1 MKMQLKKNDISY
13 TLTNIMPI
21 DENINE
27 SKKNDVN
34 IHKSEKIRI
43 PQSIPLQYLLSA
55 YHHMPL

>member
-1 MKMQLKKNDISY
+1 MQLKKNDISY

-34 IHKSEKIRI
+34 IHKSEKLEF
-43 PQSIPLQYLLSA
+43 PNQFHCSIC
-55 YHHMPL
+55 